1 MKRYERDADK
11 LLTNPEG
18 ILRLIGV
25 DVDLVN
31 SPVLYSKVFTDE
43 VIKEDF
49 DIRSGEWYVED
60 GWLVGKNPGSFPG
73 MILHN
78 DDFFG
83 NVMLDFKAKMIE
95 PSTHDINVM
104 INGSWNYETNQRDI
118 AYVVGF
124 EGFWHG
130 NVGFEKSPTYNMY
143 VATSLL
149 EFDPG
154 KTYHFQV
161 GNIDGHIFAVVDGKI
176 ALEILDPEPIDTS
189 KYAKVGFEAFS
200 SWWKVTDFSVKRI
213 EYKKVK
219 ERYIPE
225 F

>member
-18 ILRLIGV
+18 ILRLIGI

-31 SPVLYSKVFTDE
+31 SPVLYSKAFTDE

-60 GWLVGKNPGSFPG
+60 GWLVGKNPGSFSG

-104 INGSWNYETNQRDI
+104 INGRT
-118 AYVVGF
+118 
-124 EGFWHG
+124 
-130 NVGFEKSPTYNMY
+130 
-143 VATSLL
+143 L
-149 EFDPG
+149 
-154 KTYHFQV
+154 
-161 GNIDGHIFAVVDGKI
+161 
-176 ALEILDPEPIDTS
+176 
-189 KYAKVGFEAFS
+189 
-200 SWWKVTDFSVKRI
+200 
-213 EYKKVK
+213 
-219 ERYIPE
+219 
-225 F
+225 